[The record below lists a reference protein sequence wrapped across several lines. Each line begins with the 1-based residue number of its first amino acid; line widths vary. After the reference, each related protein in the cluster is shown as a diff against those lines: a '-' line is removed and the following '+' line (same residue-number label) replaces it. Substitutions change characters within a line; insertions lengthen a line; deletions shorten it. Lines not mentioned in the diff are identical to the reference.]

1 LADAHSFNLFW
12 NAVFDQYQNGS
23 FEASPLFPELSL
35 SKSLQ
40 HTNQKILRSD
50 LGIGNLK
57 RISVKFNARIKKH
70 LNEIAK
76 KKGSSLM
83 AMLLQ
88 YLEDE
93 LNISKKDFEI
103 PLKLGFALRN
113 RRNSHQKNAF
123 PTLVNFLPLSED
135 KTMTMQQRI
144 MQLFRFQDYP
154 LLDYLREHS
163 LPLAFSLARF
173 AMGVKDLECT

>member
-1 LADAHSFNLFW
+1 M
-12 NAVFDQYQNGS
+12 
-23 FEASPLFPELSL
+23 
-35 SKSLQ
+35 
-40 HTNQKILRSD
+40 T
-50 LGIGNLK
+50 
-57 RISVKFNARIKKH
+57 
-70 LNEIAK
+70 
-76 KKGSSLM
+76 
-83 AMLLQ
+83 MLLQ

-93 LNISKKDFEI
+93 LNISEKDIEI
-103 PLKLGFALRN
+103 PLKLGIALRN

-163 LPLAFSLARF
+163 LPLAFNVLFSYQKEAYNIDDNFEGER
-173 AMGVKDLECT
+173 KDKLKKANFTLNSFNVYVTPLINR